1 MSDNTEESIL
11 TDSSTIIDETNN
23 LISSVKASLEA
34 LNERCIL
41 YINAV
46 DDYYYKSVRDSEIIK
61 NKMIEKINQA
71 VNDDI

>member
-11 TDSSTIIDETNN
+11 TDSTTIIEDINTLINN
-23 LISSVKASLEA
+23 VKTSLET
-34 LNERCIL
+34 LNEKCLL
-41 YINAV
+41 YIDDV